1 MGINYLAEVNAQA
14 AYRPDIATP
23 ADTNPGMRFNVYYL
37 NLFRPPGITY
47 WNRPAP
53 DGFGGF
59 YDTPDT
65 TRVEIY
71 VGGWLQKA
79 ASLDAVKTHE
89 NTFFVDPSTGFLYF
103 NVPKHPWLYEQ
114 WQLELTVTERFLHSV
129 KDVNNPSDAYI
140 KSGPEDTG
148 AGDFVRTILALPTDD
163 RKLSDP
169 IHGSELFLSFSI
181 QIDNSEGIFDLLD
194 TGLYFNGPA
203 KLYKTWK
210 NNPTYADF
218 EKTMIRTGVVENITI
233 NDKTLTF
240 TCAEKFRSLEQS
252 VCKLIPDSDR
262 IVEEQKEGT
271 VGKPFPIVFGEA
283 EVKLLPIQET
293 IVDEE
298 WDYTKTPPVLMEQTK
313 TVVYLAAEYISVFLE
328 VRDSEDNLVP
338 DASWDGGLEITA
350 TIRTIHEGKTTS
362 EKEGDYALIRG
373 YMAAGDPTLSWSPK
387 LGEIVTRLMA
397 RDTGIT
403 YDPVFWDVDETD
415 AYISNSPRLNIVIK
429 SGTVRA
435 AVNEVLTSDTAFLI
449 QKNNALFTLRKWG
462 GNYGNPDGE
471 PWEFQSNLL
480 TKPPSKTWSDAQKYF
495 FSDCVVKCR
504 KNDRTGEFGS
514 RFVNDEQKA
523 QVEAKYNKLKT
534 AEFETCLTSVSE
546 ASALAANLSK
556 RFCYL
561 KETISVALGTDL
573 SEVNLLDKVR
583 IKDGENDYVSVN
595 GRVYSRDKLWIVK
608 AINPAQ
614 DTMTLEEWT
623 DGVNNR

>member
-1 MGINYLAEVNAQA
+1 MAINYLAEVNAQA
-14 AYRPDIATP
+14 SYRPDIATP
-23 ADTNPGMRFNVYYL
+23 ADTNPGMQFNVYYL
-37 NLFRPPGITY
+37 DLFRPEGLTY
-47 WNRPAP
+47 WNTPDP

-79 ASLDAVKTHE
+79 GSLDAVKTHE
-89 NTFFVDPSTGFLYF
+89 NTFFVDTSTGFLYF
-103 NVPKHPWLYEQ
+103 NVPKHPWLYER
-114 WQLELTVTERFLHSV
+114 WQLDLTVTERFLHSV

-140 KSGPEDTG
+140 KSGPEDRG
-148 AGDFVRTILALPTDD
+148 MGDFVRTILALPTDD

-194 TGLYFNGPA
+194 TGVYFNGPA

-210 NNPTYADF
+210 NNPTYDDF
-218 EKTMIRTGVVENITI
+218 TMIRTGVVENIAI

-252 VCKLIPDSDR
+252 VCKLIEDSDR
-262 IVEEQKEGT
+262 IVTDFKDDA

-283 EVKLLPIQET
+283 EVTLIPIKET

-298 WDYTKTPPVLMEQTK
+298 WDYTKDPPVLMEQTK
-313 TVVYLAAEYISVFLE
+313 TVVYLAAEYISALLGVY
-328 VRDSEDNLVP
+328 DSEDNLIP
-338 DASWDGGLEITA
+338 GATLDGLEITA
-350 TIRTIHEGKTTS
+350 TVLTVHEGENTS
-362 EKEGDYALIRG
+362 AKDGEYARIRG
-373 YMAAGDPTLSWSPK
+373 YTGTSSLGPQPQ
-387 LGEIVTRLMA
+387 LGEIITRLMA

-403 YDPVFWDVDETD
+403 YDPVFWDVAETN
-415 AYISNSPRLNIVIK
+415 AYITSSPYVNIVIK

-435 AVNEVLTSDTAFLI
+435 AVNEVLKSDTAFLI
-449 QKNNALFTLRKWG
+449 QKNNALFTLRRWG
-462 GNYGNPDGE
+462 DDYGRPDGA

-480 TKPPSKTWSDAQKYF
+480 TKPPSKTWADAQKNF
-495 FSDCVVKCR
+495 FSDCVVLWG
-504 KNDRTGEFGS
+504 KNDRTGEFKHRYINEES
-514 RFVNDEQKA
+514 KA
-523 QVEAKYNKLKT
+523 NVEALYNKLKT
-534 AEFETCLTSVSE
+534 AEFETCLIDQSDVSY
-546 ASALAANLSK
+546 LAANLSA

-561 KETISVALGTDL
+561 KETISIAIGTDL

-583 IKDGENDYVSVN
+583 IKTGENDYVSVN

-623 DGVNNR
+623 DGVNNN